1 MSAIYDPQSF
11 HSDGTPRRKYEIDE
25 VEQKRLA
32 LSAVVGLIAVNI
44 VVLVKNVLFGTAIKD
59 SWADQPPQP
68 PARNGNVIDFQQD
81 DDGVRFSGSE
91 EPEEQEKPLGDG
103 KYGVFR
109 SASYVSDGLS
119 SAGYGAQTPL
129 QLSPGANDNELL
141 YGTRP
146 GTIVTGFDRDEGDIT
161 AGGGGGGVPTEAD
174 TDEDDDDDD
183 DTPPRPN
190 RAPVVG
196 GPVVLAGILA
206 NTSVVIAFADLLR
219 NASDPDGD
227 VLTAVNLKASSGKL
241 QVLSDGRGWVFT
253 PDAND
258 ASSVTFTY
266 AISDGKTRTAQTAE
280 LDLLPPDTTIILG
293 TEGNDRI
300 VGTMDDDVIDG
311 LGGDDDIIGR
321 DGDDVIYGG
330 SGNDRIF
337 GEDGND
343 LIYAGAGDDFVSG
356 GRGNDVIFGGDGN
369 DVLFGDDGDDVLHGD
384 DGDDVIVGGYGR
396 DIAFGGT
403 GNDRLVGE
411 QGSDLLDGGD
421 GDDDLDGG
429 DDDDTLIGSGGADR
443 IAGGA
448 GNDLVRANSNDG
460 DDAIDGGDGNDTYD
474 TTATS
479 APMSVDLEAGT
490 AHSSDTGHDTLTSI
504 ESVTTG
510 AGADHVTGSSGSN
523 TIETNAG
530 NDTVIAGEG
539 ADTVATGAGD
549 DKVVAT
555 AGDGDDHYDGGDG
568 SDAYDQSVITDDV
581 VVDLAAGVAAG
592 ASIGNDTIVA
602 IENVTSGSGDDT
614 ITGDDH
620 ANVIAAGAGHDI
632 VDAGDGDDTIVATVD
647 DGDDTYTGGDGID
660 TYDLSGTF
668 ADAIV
673 DLLSGFAGSSET
685 GMDALF
691 GFENVIG
698 SAGDDVIAGDDAS
711 NVIAGGMGA
720 DIVDAGGGDDTI
732 VATVGDDDDAYA
744 GGDGSDVYDL
754 SGTFADA
761 IVNLLSGTSES
772 DETGSDTL
780 SGFENVIG
788 SAGDDTITG
797 DDGANILVGGAGQDL
812 IDAGAGDD
820 TIRASIDDDDDV
832 YFGGEGF
839 DVYDLS
845 ETSAD
850 AIVDLLAGTAESAE
864 TGSDVLL
871 GIENV
876 IGGSGND
883 TFIANEATNVFV
895 GGAGDDIFVFRSAAT
910 IGSGRGSRDKILD
923 FSIGDRI
930 DIRDIS
936 RDIYEDLQNAFDDPV
951 MRRFV
956 MIGNQDQFD
965 RPGQMR
971 LSYDQ
976 FDDHN
981 VTILQGNIDADPDVD
996 FEIELTGHHEL
1007 RYDDF
1012 RN

>member
-44 VVLVKNVLFGTAIKD
+44 VVLIKNVLFGTAIKD
-59 SWADQPPQP
+59 SWADQPQQVPE
-68 PARNGNVIDFQQD
+68 RHGNVIDFQQD

-129 QLSPGANDNELL
+129 QLAPGANDNELL

-146 GTIVTGFDRDEGDIT
+146 GTIITGFDRDEGDINT
-161 AGGGGGGVPTEAD
+161 GGGGGGLPSEGNSD
-174 TDEDDDDDD
+174 DEDDDDDD
-183 DTPPRPN
+183 DTPPARPN

-206 NTSVVIAFADLLR
+206 NTSVVIAFAELLR
-219 NASDPDGD
+219 NATDPDGD
-227 VLTAVNLKASSGKL
+227 LLTAVNLQASSGKL

-266 AISDGKTRTAQTAE
+266 AVSDGKTRTAQTAE

-356 GRGNDVIFGGDGN
+356 GRGNDVIFGGDGH

-384 DGDDVIVGGYGR
+384 DGDDVVVGGYGR

-411 QGSDLLDGGD
+411 QGNDLLDGGD
-421 GDDDLDGG
+421 GNDDLDGG
-429 DDDDTLIGSGGADR
+429 DGDDTLIGAGGSDK

-448 GNDLVRANSNDG
+448 GNDLVRATSNDG

-474 TTATS
+474 TTATF
-479 APMSVDLEAGT
+479 APMFVDLEAGT
-490 AHSSDTGHDTLTSI
+490 AHSIETGHDTLTSI

-510 AGADHVTGSSGSN
+510 AGDDRVTGSSLSN

-530 NDTVIAGEG
+530 NDIVTAGAG
-539 ADTVATGAGD
+539 ADTVATGG
-549 DKVVAT
+549 
-555 AGDGDDHYDGGDG
+555 
-568 SDAYDQSVITDDV
+568 
-581 VVDLAAGVAAG
+581 
-592 ASIGNDTIVA
+592 
-602 IENVTSGSGDDT
+602 
-614 ITGDDH
+614 
-620 ANVIAAGAGHDI
+620 
-632 VDAGDGDDTIVATVD
+632 GDDTIVATVD
-647 DGDDTYTGGDGID
+647 DGDDTYTGGDGAD

-673 DLLSGFAGSSET
+673 DLLSGFAASSET

-691 GFENVIG
+691 GFENVIA
-698 SAGDDVIAGDDAS
+698 SAGDDVITGDDTD

-720 DIVDAGGGDDTI
+720 DIVDAGSGDDTI
-732 VATVGDDDDAYA
+732 VATIGDDDDAYA

-754 SGTFADA
+754 SGTLADA
-761 IVNLLSGTSES
+761 IVDLVSGTSES

-780 SGFENVIG
+780 SGIENVIG
-788 SAGDDTITG
+788 SAGDDAITG
-797 DDGANILVGGAGQDL
+797 DEGANILAGGAGQDV

-820 TIRASIDDDDDV
+820 TILASVDDGDDV
-832 YFGGEGF
+832 YVGGEGF

-871 GIENV
+871 GFENV

-956 MIGNQDQFD
+956 MIGNQDQFE